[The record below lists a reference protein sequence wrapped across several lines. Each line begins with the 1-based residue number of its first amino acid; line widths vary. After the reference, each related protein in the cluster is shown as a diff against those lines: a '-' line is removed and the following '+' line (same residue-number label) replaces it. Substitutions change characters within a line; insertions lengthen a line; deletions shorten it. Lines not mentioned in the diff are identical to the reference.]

1 MAPLKIGLTGGIA
14 AGKSEALAA
23 FGRLGAATVSSDAI
37 VHELLDDEP
46 MLSAI
51 AERWGE
57 GAIVDGAV
65 DRSRVGEIVFAD
77 PEELA
82 WLEASVHP
90 LVGERIASWLDSLPA
105 DTPAAVIEVPLLFE
119 TEMEGLFDATV
130 TIHTSDPVRK
140 ARAGERGPRI
150 GRGARSTPSAPHREG
165 APRRSRG
172 TQRRH
177 DRRAGG
183 EAVRPDRQP
192 ERVRAG
198 PRTGPATTVSTR
210 WPRPAPKAGRRAAGP
225 RPAPQLAG
233 GESGYAVWSHLEPS
247 PSLALGPCI

>member
-140 ARAGERGPRI
+140 ARAGDRGHSMVEERETRHLH
-150 GRGARSTPSAPHREG
+150 PSEKA
-165 APRRSRG
+165 
-172 TQRRH
+172 
-177 DRRAGG
+177 RRADHVISNDGTIAELEEKLSALIDSLSG
-183 EAVRPDRQP
+183 S
-192 ERVRAG
+192 
-198 PRTGPATTVSTR
+198 GPA
-210 WPRPAPKAGRRAAGP
+210 PGP
-225 RPAPQLAG
+225 DQLQQ
-233 GESGYAVWSHLEPS
+233 
-247 PSLALGPCI
+247 